1 MKTKSKYED
10 LVGQHLNQIE
20 ILAVIGK
27 NKRNEAIIKCKCFCG
42 KNFECIGYSLKSGN
56 TKSCG
61 CLNDK
66 KRKER
71 VDKFNKDNHTQNDY
85 YIESNVVYMKSKTS
99 DDIIIFDEHNLS
111 KILPYSWSVDNGYA
125 VSRINNK
132 KIKMHRFIKPCTI
145 GMSIDHIKSF
155 NGIPKSLNNLEVNL
169 REVTHQQ
176 NMMNQEKRTN
186 NTSGYRG
193 VTFHKASGKWQPQI
207 FVNSKRIYLG
217 LWDTPEKAFEIRQE
231 AEEKYFKEYRPM
243 EG

>member
-10 LVGQHLNQIE
+10 LIGQHINKIE

-42 KNFECIGYSLKSGN
+42 KTFECSGYSLKVGN

-61 CLNDK
+61 CLNDQ

-71 VDKFNKDNHTQNDY
+71 IEKYNKDNHTQNDY
-85 YIESNVVYMKSKTS
+85 CIKNNIVYMKSKTS
-99 DDIIIFDEHNLS
+99 NDVIIFDEYNLS
-111 KILPYSWSVDNGYA
+111 KVLPYSWSVDNGYA

-132 KIKMHRFIKPCTI
+132 KIRMHKLIKNCAI

-155 NGIPKSLNNLEVNL
+155 DGIPKSLNNLETNL

-176 NMMNQEKRTN
+176 NMMNQQKRTN
-186 NTSGYRG
+186 STSGYRG

-207 FVNSKRIYLG
+207 FANGKRIYLG

-231 AEEKYFKEYRPM
+231 AEKKYFKEYRPM
-243 EG
+243 ED